1 MKYKVI
7 AVIAVCTLLG
17 GCVRRIDSQEQ
28 TAATETVFPS
38 PKVTTVQTT
47 TVETAQP
54 TTEITTTEPEPVTE
68 PEPESEPVPEP
79 EPEPEPIPEPE
90 PEPAPEPEP
99 EPEPEPDPAPAPA
112 VEAGVTY
119 EGGFYYI
126 DGILLVNKSY
136 PLPDS
141 YAPGGLT
148 SETLSAFY
156 RMQAAAASEGIS
168 LFVKSGYRSYID
180 QKIIY
185 RDYSA
190 RDGAAAADRYSAR
203 PGHSEHQTGMAMDLN
218 SLDFSFADTPEGIW
232 LAAHCAEYGFIIR
245 YPAGCEDKTGY
256 VYEPWHVRYVGEEL
270 ARKITDSGLCLEEYY
285 GISSAYR

>member
-68 PEPESEPVPEP
+68 PEPESEPV
-79 EPEPEPIPEPE
+79 
-90 PEPAPEPEP
+90 PEPEP

>member
-47 TVETAQP
+47 KVETAPP
-54 TTEITTTEPEPVTE
+54 TTEITTT
-68 PEPESEPVPEP
+68 
-79 EPEPEPIPEPE
+79 EPEPIPEPE

-99 EPEPEPDPAPAPA
+99 EPEPESDPTPAPA